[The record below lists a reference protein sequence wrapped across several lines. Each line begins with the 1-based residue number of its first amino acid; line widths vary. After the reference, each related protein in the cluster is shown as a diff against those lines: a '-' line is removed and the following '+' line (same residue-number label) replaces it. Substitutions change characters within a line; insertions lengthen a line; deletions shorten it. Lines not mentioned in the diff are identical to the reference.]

1 MLRKCQG
8 ELLKSDHVLAY
19 VSFLP
24 HDIFTGGIPHAGS
37 RQVLVLERTQPRKTV
52 MVKLVRTTGR
62 IQVMCLMARALGC
75 TVEGPMV
82 SDAARRVRVKPLYTP
97 QTQQM
102 PPRPP
107 DSVPLLC
114 RQLAPISWRPLR

>member
-24 HDIFTGGIPHAGS
+24 HDVFTGGIPHAGS

-52 MVKLVRTTGR
+52 MIKLVRSMGR
-62 IQVMCLMARALGC
+62 IQVMCLMAVAVGR
-75 TVEGPMV
+75 TVGGPV
-82 SDAARRVRVKPLYTP
+82 VGDAASRIRVRPLSRP
-97 QTQQM
+97 QTRQM
-102 PPRPP
+102 SP
-107 DSVPLLC
+107 
-114 RQLAPISWRPLR
+114 